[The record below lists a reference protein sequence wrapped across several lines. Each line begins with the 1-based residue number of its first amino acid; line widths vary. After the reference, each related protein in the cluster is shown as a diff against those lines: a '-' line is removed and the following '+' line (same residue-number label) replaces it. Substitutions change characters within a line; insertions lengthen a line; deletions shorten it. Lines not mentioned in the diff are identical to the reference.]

1 MGLNKIL
8 KKLGNLM
15 DGNKTPKEEN
25 CDEIRELL
33 EKLKKKRDKLVNK
46 ISTEDSS
53 SKRKALK
60 LDLKITTE
68 ELKKGTRL
76 LRKKCD

>member
-1 MGLNKIL
+1 
-8 KKLGNLM
+8 M

-33 EKLKKKRDKLVNK
+33 EKLKKKRDKLVKK

>member
-1 MGLNKIL
+1 MG
-8 KKLGNLM
+8 
-15 DGNKTPKEEN
+15 GNKTPKEEN